1 MPFLSFFFPQEN
13 KGIFQKKTLLYIR
26 YMKPI
31 AILCTLLVS
40 ALATLA
46 QPRTIT
52 VKTNEPTADINT
64 NMWGIFF
71 EDINLAADGG
81 LYAELVKNRSFEFTT
96 PLMGWKEQRKNT
108 TGGSIW
114 VLNRGKA
121 KPENPRFVHVKNASA
136 GQYGITNEGFR
147 GMGIVKD
154 HVYDFSVWARW
165 PKGSA
170 VKLRLA
176 VTNSRGETIGTAQLP
191 AGDSNWKKY
200 SLSFTATATEP
211 KAQLTLWF
219 DGKGEIEMDMIS
231 LFPRDTWQN
240 RPGGLRKDLVQLLAD
255 LKPGFLRFPGGCI
268 VEGRD
273 LANRYQWKKTVG
285 KVEDR
290 ELIINRWNTE
300 FANRSAPDY
309 FQSFG
314 LGFYEYFLLAEDLGA
329 APLPILNC
337 GMACQY
343 NTSELV
349 PTDQLDPYVQD
360 ALDLIEFANGS
371 PQTKWGKLRA
381 AMGHPAPFKLTM
393 LGVGNEQWGHEY
405 IERYTYFAKA
415 IKQKYPAIQLVNSVG
430 PGPDD
435 ARFHFLND
443 TLRKMKADILDEHY
457 YQSPDWFLRNAQ
469 RYDNYERKG
478 PKIFAGEY
486 AAHAVGIPN
495 GKTKNNWRSALA
507 EAAFMTG
514 LERNADV
521 VRMASYAP
529 LLAHIDGWQWSPD
542 LIWFDNLQSYGTPN
556 YYVQKLFA
564 NHKATQVV
572 PIVLNGE
579 VLAGKDSLYA
589 SATIDKQTGELIIKI
604 ANTIGKEQAVDFQ
617 MNGWN
622 GKDEKALFTVLTSG
636 EMNDV
641 NSFDNPRAIIP
652 VTREIVV
659 KGKLLHAILQPN
671 SFTVIRLK

>member
-1 MPFLSFFFPQEN
+1 
-13 KGIFQKKTLLYIR
+13 
-26 YMKPI
+26 MKPI
-31 AILCTLLVS
+31 AIFCTLLLSGLVV
-40 ALATLA
+40 LA
-46 QPRTIT
+46 QPHTIT
-52 VKTNEPTADINT
+52 VKTTEPTAGINT

-154 HVYDFSVWARW
+154 HVYDFSVWAQW
-165 PKGSA
+165 PKGSG

-176 VTNSRGETIGTAQLP
+176 LTNSRGETIDTALLP
-191 AGDSNWKKY
+191 AGEGNWKKY
-200 SLSFTATATEP
+200 NLSFTAMATEP
-211 KAQLTLWF
+211 KAQLTIWF
-219 DGKGEIEMDMIS
+219 EGKGDIEMDMIS

-300 FANRSAPDY
+300 FANRSSPDY

-343 NTSELV
+343 NTGELV

-371 PQTKWGKLRA
+371 TQTKWGKLRA
-381 AMGHPAPFKLTM
+381 AMGHRAPFKLTM
-393 LGVGNEQWGHEY
+393 LGVGNEQWGPEY
-405 IERYTYFAKA
+405 IERYTHFAKA

-457 YQSPDWFLRNAQ
+457 YQSPEWFLRNAR
-469 RYDNYERKG
+469 RYDNYDRKG

-521 VRMASYAP
+521 VQMASYAP
-529 LLAHIDGWQWSPD
+529 LLAHVDGWQWSPD

-556 YYVQKLFA
+556 YYVQQLFA
-564 NHKATQVV
+564 NHKGTQVI
-572 PIVLNGE
+572 PIEMNGD

-589 SATIDKQTGELIIKI
+589 SATIDKQTGELIIKM
-604 ANTIGKEQAVDFQ
+604 ANTIGKEQAVNFQ
-617 MNGWN
+617 LNGWR
-622 GKDEKALFTVLTSG
+622 GKEEKALYTVLTS
-636 EMNDV
+636 NDINGV
-641 NSFDNPRAIIP
+641 NSFENPRSIIP
-652 VTREIVV
+652 VTHEIMV
-659 KGKLLHAILQPN
+659 KGKELSALLQPN
-671 SFTVIRLK
+671 SFTVIRVK